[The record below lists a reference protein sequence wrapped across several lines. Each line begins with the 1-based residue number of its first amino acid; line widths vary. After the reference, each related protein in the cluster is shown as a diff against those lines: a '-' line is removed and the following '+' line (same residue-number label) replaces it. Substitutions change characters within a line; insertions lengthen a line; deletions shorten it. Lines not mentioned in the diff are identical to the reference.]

1 MLIIYFA
8 GKNTNGSQFFITC
21 GPCKWLDK
29 KHVIFG
35 RVLTGEDVVLAIEK
49 LGSRTGSVKS
59 EVSIV
64 DAGEC
69 D

>member
-1 MLIIYFA
+1 M
-8 GKNTNGSQFFITC
+8 
-21 GPCKWLDK
+21 
-29 KHVIFG
+29 IFG

-59 EVSIV
+59 EVLIV

-69 D
+69 DQ